1 MVQAKF
7 WLVDHQWWTT
17 SGPVVVALAKNTA
30 EWRSGDPVPG
40 LKENF
45 GQPEK
50 VEWRSGG
57 IKHDTRYQTDLW
69 LVVVFSN
76 GDT

>member
-1 MVQAKF
+1 M
-7 WLVDHQWWTT
+7 
-17 SGPVVVALAKNTA
+17 VALDKNTA

-57 IKHDTRYQTDLW
+57 IKHDTDTRLIFGWLW
-69 LVVVFSN
+69 FFPMEILE
-76 GDT
+76 

>member
-1 MVQAKF
+1 M
-7 WLVDHQWWTT
+7 
-17 SGPVVVALAKNTA
+17 VALDKNTA

-50 VEWRSGG
+50 IEWRSGG

-69 LVVVFSN
+69 LGVFFSH
-76 GDT
+76 GDA